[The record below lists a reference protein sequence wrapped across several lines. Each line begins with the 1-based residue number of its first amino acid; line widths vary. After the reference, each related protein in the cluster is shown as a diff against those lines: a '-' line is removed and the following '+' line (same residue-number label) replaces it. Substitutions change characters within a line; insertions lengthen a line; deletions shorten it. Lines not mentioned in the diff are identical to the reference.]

1 MKKRFDPDE
10 LQRRLA
16 ASVPASVL
24 RQARREVTPPPGKA
38 LNIQVII
45 PSGRQVWP
53 VKFCMSVISLLS
65 YTFGN
70 PISVPMAM
78 NIMSRQGSIL
88 ISNRETLVHEALDQ
102 GATHLMFLDDDH
114 VFPAHALHWLFRHNE
129 PIVFTNYVRRTFP
142 VYPVAFAADSE
153 DPDARGHFLYTK
165 PGDKGL
171 VEVASTGFGVGL
183 VNADVFRNIEEPWFD
198 MQWRKNASGKWV
210 VDPAEDIYFCRK
222 ARAAG
227 YKVYVDQELSNMVSH
242 IGEFEFTNIMAQELT
257 EEALDYIKSNL
268 PEQGAVQ

>member
-1 MKKRFDPDE
+1 MKKRFDPNE

-16 ASVPASVL
+16 ANVPAVL
-24 RQARREVTPPPGKA
+24 RQARQEVTPPPGKA

-65 YTFGN
+65 YTYGN